1 MEADTLEPPLT
12 TGDGSDRGQPP
23 NAAALVGG
31 LRTYFR
37 SGTTA
42 GLSWRRQQLRQLRK
56 MLEDNESRFLQ
67 ALGDDLNK
75 APQESYMTEV
85 SAVCGD
91 IDHAL
96 KRLKNWV
103 KPRRVSTP
111 LVAQPARSYV
121 HPEPLG
127 VILVIGAWNYPL
139 QLLLSPLVPAIAAG
153 NCAVVKPSELAPAT
167 SALVAELLPRYL
179 DNDAFACVEGAVPET
194 TDLLEQRWDHILYT
208 GGGRIGKVVMQ
219 AAARH
224 LTPVTLELG
233 GKSPCIVA
241 DDADITVTARRI
253 AWGKFTN
260 AGQTCIAPD
269 YVLCSSTTADRL
281 VPAIEAEVR
290 KMFGDDPRQS
300 PDYGRIINRRHAERL
315 AAYVKEGEVAW
326 GGQVDVEDRY
336 IAPTLLRGTG
346 TDAQVM
352 QEEIFGPVLPV
363 IELEDFREAEDFVNR
378 REKPLALYV
387 FTADSGTA
395 DRILNRC
402 SSGNACVNDCMM
414 FMAVHELPFGG
425 VGQSGMGAYHGEHGF
440 KTFSHY
446 KAVMKRGYFLDLDL
460 RYAPFSRRK
469 FKLLRW
475 LR

>member
-1 MEADTLEPPLT
+1 MEAETLEPRL
-12 TGDGSDRGQPP
+12 GSDDGSGQGPSP
-23 NAAALVGG
+23 NSAALVGG
-31 LRTYFR
+31 LRTYFS
-37 SGTTA
+37 SGTTSS
-42 GLSWRRQQLRQLRK
+42 LSWRRQQLRQLRK
-56 MLEDNESRFLQ
+56 MLVENESRFLQ
-67 ALGDDLNK
+67 ALREDLNK
-75 APQESYMTEV
+75 APQEGFMTEV
-85 SAVCGD
+85 SATCGD

-111 LVAQPARSYV
+111 LVAQPGRSYV
-121 HPEPLG
+121 QPEPLG
-127 VILVIGAWNYPL
+127 VVLIIGAWNYPL

-153 NCAVVKPSELAPAT
+153 NCAVIKPSEMAPAT
-167 SALVAELLPRYL
+167 SALVAGLLSRYL
-179 DNDAFACVEGAVPET
+179 DSDAFACVEGGVPET

-208 GGGRIGKVVMQ
+208 GGGRVGKIVMQ

-269 YVLCSSTTADRL
+269 YVLCTRATAERL

-290 KMFGDDPRQS
+290 SMFGEDPRQS
-300 PDYGRIINRRHAERL
+300 PDYGRIVNRRHTERL
-315 AAYVKEGEVAW
+315 AAYVAEGNVAW
-326 GGQVDVEDRY
+326 GGQVDIADRY
-336 IAPTLLRGTG
+336 VAPTLLRGTG
-346 TDAQVM
+346 IDAKVM

-363 IELEDFREAEDFVNR
+363 IELDDFREAEDFVNR

-387 FTADSGTA
+387 FSDDSATA
-395 DRILNRC
+395 DRILARC

-440 KTFSHY
+440 RTFSHY
-446 KAVMKRGYFLDLDL
+446 KAVMKRGYAFDLDL
-460 RYAPFSRRK
+460 RYAPFTARK

>member
-1 MEADTLEPPLT
+1 MEPQLSSESAAGHDHGRST
-12 TGDGSDRGQPP
+12 
-23 NAAALVGG
+23 AALVGG
-31 LRTYFR
+31 LRAYFR

-42 GLSWRRQQLRQLRK
+42 ELSWRRQQLRQLRK
-56 MLEDNESRFLQ
+56 MITENEARFLQ
-67 ALGDDLNK
+67 ALGEDLHK

-96 KRLKNWV
+96 RRLKSWV

-121 HPEPLG
+121 QPEPLG
-127 VILVIGAWNYPL
+127 VVLIIGAWNYPL

-167 SALVAELLPRYL
+167 SALVAQLLPRYL
-179 DNDAFACVEGAVPET
+179 DSDAFACVEGAVPET
-194 TDLLEQRWDHILYT
+194 TALLEQRWDHILYT
-208 GGGRIGKVVMQ
+208 GGGHVGKIVMQ
-219 AAARH
+219 AAAKH

-241 DDADITVTARRI
+241 DDADIAVTARRI

-269 YVLCSSTTADRL
+269 YLLCTRGTAERL
-281 VPAIEAEVR
+281 VPAIEAEVTR
-290 KMFGDDPRQS
+290 MFGPEPQES

-315 AAYVKEGEVAW
+315 AAYLGEGQVAW
-326 GGQVDVEDRY
+326 GGQVDLDNCYV
-336 IAPTLLRGTG
+336 APTLLRDTG
-346 TDAQVM
+346 VDARVM
-352 QEEIFGPVLPV
+352 QEEIFGPILPV
-363 IELEDFREAEDFVNR
+363 IELDDLREAEDFVNR

-387 FTADSGTA
+387 FTSNSAMA
-395 DRILNRC
+395 DRFLSRC

-414 FMAVHELPFGG
+414 FMAAHELPFGG
-425 VGQSGMGAYHGEHGF
+425 VGQSGMGNYHGEHGF
-440 KTFSHY
+440 RTFSHF
-446 KAVMKRGYFLDLDL
+446 KAVMKRAYALDLAL
-460 RYAPFSRRK
+460 RYAPFSAAKLR
-469 FKLLRW
+469 LLRW